1 MSRQS
6 NGAPRGAVL
15 RLVGTNHLRAVGK
28 GEYCPVLVLAPACAL
43 TDTGLG
49 IILRYPCASRE

>member
-28 GEYCPVLVLAPACAL
+28 GEYCPVLVLVLAPARACTL
-43 TDTGLG
+43 TDTGFG
-49 IILRYPCASRE
+49 